1 MEVRAAL
8 PHLRPSPHVDRHL
21 RRQPG
26 GSSRSWRK
34 EPRKRGYLTRRV
46 NPMQAL
52 RLDGKPHPRPA
63 LPSNPVHPHLQLA
76 LLTLVPI
83 LEAKSIQD
91 GECLTTELTSECMT
105 AKEKLVS
112 PVPREILARQLHN
125 SILVQLNQVPAPTR
139 EVPVH
144 LPLGAPAHL
153 REALGSLRC
162 LDPPR
167 AVEAMR
173 CRWEWEGA
181 AVWTLGATPSRGRQA
196 TAGAATQGGFGSQ
209 MEPLSGSPAA
219 GPHSPQAPSRVVAA
233 ISKEVLANNNRVEA
247 FNQVASMEAL
257 TQISTLLHLR
267 VTFNPETSIRAHT
280 LNLEHVAVLDR
291 DHKDP
296 LDRLVLALLDP
307 PPRVSRDPHHV

>member
-21 RRQPG
+21 LLQPG

-52 RLDGKPHPRPA
+52 RLDGKPLPRPA
-63 LPSNPVHPHLQLA
+63 LPSNPVHPHLQPA

-91 GECLTTELTSECMT
+91 GECWTTELTSECMT
-105 AKEKLVS
+105 AKEKLV
-112 PVPREILARQLHN
+112 PPLPRERPARQLHN

-139 EVPVH
+139 E
-144 LPLGAPAHL
+144 
-153 REALGSLRC
+153 ALGSLRC
-162 LDPPR
+162 LDPR
-167 AVEAMR
+167 RGAEAMR

-196 TAGAATQGGFGSQ
+196 TAGAATQGGCGSQ
-209 MEPLSGSPAA
+209 MEPL
-219 GPHSPQAPSRVVAA
+219 
-233 ISKEVLANNNRVEA
+233 
-247 FNQVASMEAL
+247 
-257 TQISTLLHLR
+257 
-267 VTFNPETSIRAHT
+267 
-280 LNLEHVAVLDR
+280 
-291 DHKDP
+291 
-296 LDRLVLALLDP
+296 
-307 PPRVSRDPHHV
+307 